1 MSIAHTPSPQAGP
14 LSHTPAWP
22 GLRVMEHPGG
32 LRWGAAP
39 RLASPGVRSGSGSA
53 LGKPPAHL
61 SPGAEILPP
70 VRPGRAAGPRA
81 GSPGMRPS
89 GEVGMRAGSAAKQ
102 QLAGALGWGSASSLS
117 PRKGEASRGRKGGFP
132 APWCVTTAFP
142 LPFFFSFILVSPS
155 DARREISGIHAQF
168 QSNSVRRQRENY
180 EWMLP
185 SDEEVDWGGLCA
197 RRAPSKQ
204 GHWPLHCFNAA
215 G

>member
-142 LPFFFSFILVSPS
+142 LPFFFLLS
-155 DARREISGIHAQF
+155 
-168 QSNSVRRQRENY
+168 
-180 EWMLP
+180 
-185 SDEEVDWGGLCA
+185 
-197 RRAPSKQ
+197 
-204 GHWPLHCFNAA
+204 
-215 G
+215 

>member
-1 MSIAHTPSPQAGP
+1 MSAAHTPSPP
-14 LSHTPAWP
+14 SWSHLTHTPAWP
-22 GLRVMEHPGG
+22 GLRVAEHPGG

-39 RLASPGVRSGSGSA
+39 RLASPRARSGSGSA
-53 LGKPPAHL
+53 LGSPPAHR

-89 GEVGMRAGSAAKQ
+89 GEVGMRAGSAAA
-102 QLAGALGWGSASSLS
+102 AGWGAELGIFFFFLSPQRRGLSGAFQCLIALGLHS
-117 PRKGEASRGRKGGFP
+117 PFP
-132 APWCVTTAFP
+132 
-142 LPFFFSFILVSPS
+142 FSFILVSPS
-155 DARREISGIHAQF
+155 DAKREIAGVHAQL
-168 QSNSVRRQRENY
+168 QPNSVHRQIENY

-197 RRAPSKQ
+197 RRAPSKP

>member
-1 MSIAHTPSPQAGP
+1 
-14 LSHTPAWP
+14 
-22 GLRVMEHPGG
+22 MEHPGG

-89 GEVGMRAGSAAKQ
+89 
-102 QLAGALGWGSASSLS
+102 
-117 PRKGEASRGRKGGFP
+117 
-132 APWCVTTAFP
+132 
-142 LPFFFSFILVSPS
+142 VSPS
-155 DARREISGIHAQF
+155 DARREIAGIHAQF
-168 QSNSVRRQRENY
+168 QSNSVHRQRENY

>member
-1 MSIAHTPSPQAGP
+1 MSPAQTPSPQAGP
-14 LSHTPAWP
+14 ISHTPEWP
-22 GLRVMEHPGG
+22 GLRVAEHPGG

-39 RLASPGVRSGSGSA
+39 RLASPGARSGSGSA
-53 LGKPPAHL
+53 LGSPPAHR

-102 QLAGALGWGSASSLS
+102 QLAGALGSGYASSPS
-117 PRKGEASRGRKGGFP
+117 PRKGEASGG
-132 APWCVTTAFP
+132 AFQRLVALGP
-142 LPFFFSFILVSPS
+142 HSLFLLLFILVSPS
-155 DARREISGIHAQF
+155 DAKREIAGVHAQL
-168 QSNSVRRQRENY
+168 QPNSVHRQRENY

-197 RRAPSKQ
+197 RRAPSKP